1 MAKPILIIKMQ
12 YNSAADYE
20 KCEYLNVKLQQKM
33 EDYHVLAVP
42 VERYPY
48 DGMEFQVYNA
58 PDAHET
64 NIFEIKEMILNEL
77 RNGKIK

>member
-1 MAKPILIIKMQ
+1 MAKPIVTLKIQSKG
-12 YNSAADYE
+12 AADYE
-20 KCEYLNVKLQQKM
+20 KCERLGVKLQEQM
-33 EDYHVLAVP
+33 SDYHVLVVP

-48 DGMEFQVYNA
+48 DGMEIEVLNA
-58 PDAHET
+58 QDAHET